1 MNKFK
6 LMAIALVVGTMS
18 LFASNVE
25 NPDTSKDEIRKQ
37 IIELV
42 DGVENNFTQETTV
55 KLTFTFS
62 TKGEIVVLGINS
74 KDKNVISFVQENI
87 NHKII
92 KNPGKKFKK
101 YKMPFVIKVN

>member
-18 LFASNVE
+18 LFASNVV
-25 NPDTSKDEIRKQ
+25 NPDVSKDEIKKQ
-37 IIELV
+37 IVELV
-42 DGVENNFTQETTV
+42 NSVENNFTQETTV

-74 KDKNVISFVQENI
+74 KDKKVISFVQENI

-92 KNPGKKFKK
+92 KNPGKQYKH